1 MIHEPLDH
9 GTIQGLLADP
19 ESQSRRNA
27 QKAAGCGEEFKKK
40 KSKVW
45 ESSTTTW
52 DVYKPVNNWKNYQH
66 QLVQEMSSINSILG
80 GGFKYCFFSPRT
92 LGK

>member
-27 QKAAGCGEEFKKK
+27 QKAAGCGEELKDEKAKFGNLKQPPGM
-40 KSKVW
+40 
-45 ESSTTTW
+45 
-52 DVYKPVNNWKNYQH
+52 YK
-66 QLVQEMSSINSILG
+66 
-80 GGFKYCFFSPRT
+80 T
-92 LGK
+92 L

>member
-27 QKAAGCGEEFKKK
+27 QKAAGCGEEF
-40 KSKVW
+40 
-45 ESSTTTW
+45 
-52 DVYKPVNNWKNYQH
+52 
-66 QLVQEMSSINSILG
+66 
-80 GGFKYCFFSPRT
+80 
-92 LGK
+92 